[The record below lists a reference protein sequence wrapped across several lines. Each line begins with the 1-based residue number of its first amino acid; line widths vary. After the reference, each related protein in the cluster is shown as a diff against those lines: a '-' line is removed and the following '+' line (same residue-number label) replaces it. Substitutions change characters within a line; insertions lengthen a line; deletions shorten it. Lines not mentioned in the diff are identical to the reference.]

1 MRVLVLDVPLDDTDS
16 LDAFADALHAAGHAL
31 GQPFAHAG
39 DDAHA
44 TAQMQ
49 RFRSDAGVTVE
60 LVDDHDANVRYVEV
74 LSPDDARRDLVLDVL
89 KRAVPV
95 VPLARL
101 VDDAYAAPSP
111 AALLRLSLA
120 APLPPPERVVEVV
133 ASALAHPDAA
143 VRLGAVEAV
152 GLIGLP
158 PFVEPMQRLRTDDPD
173 EDVRAYADQ
182 TYRILHG

>member
-1 MRVLVLDVPLDDTDS
+1 MRVLVLDVPLADTAS

-49 RFRSDAGVTVE
+49 RFRSEADVTVE
-60 LVDDHDANVRYVEV
+60 LVDDHDARARYVEV
-74 LSPDDARRDLVLDVL
+74 LSSDDARRDLVLDVF
-89 KRAVPV
+89 KRALPV

-101 VDDAYAAPSP
+101 VDDAYATPAPD
-111 AALLRLSLA
+111 ALLRLALA
-120 APLPPPERVVEVV
+120 TPLPPPERVVEVV
-133 ASALAHPDAA
+133 AEALAHPDAA
-143 VRLGAVEAV
+143 VRLAAVEAV

-158 PFVEPMQRLRTDDPD
+158 PFREPMQRLRTDDPD
-173 EDVRAYADQ
+173 VDVRDYADR
-182 TYRILHG
+182 TYRMLHG